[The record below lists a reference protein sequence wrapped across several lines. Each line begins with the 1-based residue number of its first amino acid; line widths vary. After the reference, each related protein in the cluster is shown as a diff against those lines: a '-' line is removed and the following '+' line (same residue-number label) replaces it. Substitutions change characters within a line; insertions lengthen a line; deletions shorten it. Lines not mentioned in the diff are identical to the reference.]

1 MGVVYDGIMGLVVGD
16 ALGVPYEFRPRDSF
30 TATDMVGY
38 GTHNQPAGTWSDDSS
53 MTLATLRSI
62 GQHGKIDPD
71 DIMFLFSQWLNMG
84 NFTPYDKVF
93 DVGGT
98 TRRAIQRYSELNI
111 PPLNCGGGKV
121 TDNGNGALM
130 RILPVVFVSHS
141 DVDVVKVAKLTHA
154 HYISNSACC
163 AYIEIAEKLLSGKG
177 KREIMQTIKDRD
189 DIMPIEFS
197 RLTNLENLSRDEIK
211 SSGYV
216 VDTLEAALWCILKTD
231 NYRDCVLT
239 AVNLGEDTDTTAAV
253 AGGLAG
259 IMYGCGG
266 TRGIPDEWIK
276 KIPKRQWI
284 ADLCEAVEHI
294 H

>member
-1 MGVVYDGIMGLVVGD
+1 
-16 ALGVPYEFRPRDSF
+16 
-30 TATDMVGY
+30 
-38 GTHNQPAGTWSDDSS
+38 
-53 MTLATLRSI
+53 
-62 GQHGKIDPD
+62 
-71 DIMFLFSQWLNMG
+71 
-84 NFTPYDKVF
+84 
-93 DVGGT
+93 
-98 TRRAIQRYSELNI
+98 
-111 PPLNCGGGKV
+111 
-121 TDNGNGALM
+121 M